1 MNAQQEYEFALLSL
15 WYERAQRRG
24 DQVGMVSYGRKL
36 MALLMAVYPWYYK
49 ALPETVK
56 GE

>member
-1 MNAQQEYEFALLSL
+1 MTAQQEYEFALLSF
-15 WYERAQRRG
+15 WYQRAERRG
-24 DQVGMVSYGRKL
+24 DQVGMASYNRRIF
-36 MALLMAVYPWYYK
+36 ALISAVYPWYYK

>member
-1 MNAQQEYEFALLSL
+1 MTAQQEYEFALLSF
-15 WYERAQRRG
+15 WYQRAERRG
-24 DQVGMVSYGRKL
+24 DQVAMASYNRKIFKL
-36 MALLMAVYPWYYK
+36 ISAAYPWYYK

>member
-1 MNAQQEYEFALLSL
+1 MNAQQEYEFALLSF
-15 WYERAQRRG
+15 WYQRAERRN
-24 DQVGMVSYGRKL
+24 DVVGMASYNRRIF
-36 MALLMAVYPWYYK
+36 ALISAAYPWYYK

>member
-1 MNAQQEYEFALLSL
+1 MNAQQEYEFQLLSL

-24 DQVGMVSYGRKL
+24 DQVGMASYGRKL
-36 MALLMAVYPWYYK
+36 MALLMAAYPWHYK

>member
-1 MNAQQEYEFALLSL
+1 MNAQQEYEFQLLSL

-24 DQVGMVSYGRKL
+24 DQVGMASYGRKL
-36 MALLMAVYPWYYK
+36 MALLMAAYPWYYK
-49 ALPETVK
+49 ALPEIVK

>member
-15 WYERAQRRG
+15 WYQRAARRG
-24 DQVGMVSYGRKL
+24 DQVGMASYNRRIFKL
-36 MALLMAVYPWYYK
+36 ISAAYPWYYK
-49 ALPETVK
+49 ALPETVR

>member
-1 MNAQQEYEFALLSL
+1 MNEQQEFYFAVLSF
-15 WYERAQRRG
+15 WYKRAELRNDRIA
-24 DQVGMVSYGRKL
+24 MASYNRKIFKL
-36 MALLMAVYPWYYK
+36 MQLAYPWYK